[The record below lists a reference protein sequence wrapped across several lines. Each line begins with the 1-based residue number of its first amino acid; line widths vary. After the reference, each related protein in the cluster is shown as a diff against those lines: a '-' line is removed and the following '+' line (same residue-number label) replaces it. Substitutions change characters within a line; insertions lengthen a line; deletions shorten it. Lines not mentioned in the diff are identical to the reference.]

1 MALICGV
8 IQVYNNIVELRFE
21 HMRHESRVFRA
32 RKRYEDLQLQSI
44 ITEIKDDCLYTA
56 IRTIRNSI
64 EKDELL
70 VQSIQSYVQ
79 ANGPL
84 LCALYDALEA
94 DVHGDVDLV
103 HYCETFQQH
112 HDAFFSS
119 GTDYTLKTGGRFPYS
134 MVDMFRIVRM

>member
-1 MALICGV
+1 MGLICAV

-21 HMRHESRVFRA
+21 HMRHESRVFRS
-32 RKRYEDLQLQSI
+32 RRRYDDLQLESI
-44 ITEIKDDCLYTA
+44 VTEIQDDCLCKA
-56 IRTIRNSI
+56 LRTIRNTI

-70 VQSIQSYVQ
+70 VQSIQSYVL

-84 LCALYDALEA
+84 LCALYDSLGS
-94 DVHGDVDLV
+94 DDQGVDLV

-119 GTDYTLKTGGRFPYS
+119 GTDYTIKTGGRFPFVK
-134 MVDMFRIVRM
+134 VDTFRIARM